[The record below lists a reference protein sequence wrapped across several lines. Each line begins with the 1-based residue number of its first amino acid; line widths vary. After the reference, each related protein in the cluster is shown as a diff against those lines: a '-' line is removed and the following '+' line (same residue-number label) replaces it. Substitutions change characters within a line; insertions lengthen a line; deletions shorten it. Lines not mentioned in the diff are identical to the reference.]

1 MICVKGTF
9 PAKKAVELTQK
20 KLDKKVCV
28 IAGNAHGLHLSDIL
42 YKRHSK
48 EDKQDGYKKKIDK

>member
-1 MICVKGTF
+1 MICVEGTL

-20 KLDKKVCV
+20 KLDEKVCV

-42 YKRHSK
+42 YKRHSE
-48 EDKQDGYKKKIDK
+48 EDKQDSYKKNR

>member
-1 MICVKGTF
+1 MICVEETL

-42 YKRHSK
+42 YKRHSE
-48 EDKQDGYKKKIDK
+48 EDKQDSYKKNR